1 MAAGSKKPVE
11 GIPTPADL
19 PPDYWQHILESLEE
33 GVVVL
38 DQEGQIT
45 FFNPAAEQLTGL
57 SCSQVRRRP
66 YTHVFATNPWVIEVV
81 RRSFAS
87 GYSRTAGEGELCHR
101 SQRPLPVRLTCSPVF
116 NGGSTP
122 TGLTLVLHD
131 LSHQKELAEEAQ
143 QEDRFTDLGVV
154 AAGLAH
160 EIRNP
165 LAGIRGAA
173 QLLQGRVSG
182 DRAALEYTTVMIREI
197 DRLSRLLEQL
207 LQLAASPPPEFRPVN
222 VHKILTDVLLLEQE
236 TAGGV
241 QIRTHF
247 DPSLPEILGDEAQL
261 AQVFRNLIK
270 NSLQAL
276 AGQRGGILRITTRMA
291 TDFHIVRSLLARPAL
306 LAGESVPSP
315 RGAASQGAPPTERK
329 PPRSAAR
336 RGRFLSIDF
345 ADNGPGIPPEHLPR
359 LFTPFFTT
367 KSQGTGLGLAV
378 SQRIVTQH
386 GGRIRV
392 ESAPGQGTLFHVHLP
407 VTPL

>member
-1 MAAGSKKPVE
+1 MAVGNKKLIGEPSP
-11 GIPTPADL
+11 PTS
-19 PPDYWQHILESLEE
+19 PPLDCWKHILESLEE
-33 GVVVL
+33 GIVVL
-38 DQEGQIT
+38 DQKGRIT

-57 SCSQVRRRP
+57 PRSQVQHRL
-66 YTHVFATNPWVIEVV
+66 YTQVFASSAWIIEVV
-81 RRSFAS
+81 RRSLAS
-87 GYSRTAGEGELCHR
+87 GHSRTAGEGELWRR
-101 SQRPLPVRLTCSPVF
+101 SQRPLPVRLTCAPIF

-131 LSHQKELAEEAQ
+131 LSHQKELVEEVQ

-173 QLLQGRVSG
+173 QLLQSRVSS
-182 DRAALEYTTVMIREI
+182 DRSALEYATVMIQEI

-207 LQLAASPPPEFRPVN
+207 LQLAASPAPELRPVN
-222 VHKILTDVLLLEQE
+222 VHKVLTDVLLLEQE

-276 AGQRGGILRITTRMA
+276 AGHRGGILRITTRMA
-291 TDFHIVRSLLARPAL
+291 TDFHLVRSFLAH
-306 LAGESVPSP
+306 PSP
-315 RGAASQGAPPTERK
+315 PERESQAVRQSGPSMERRATPPATW
-329 PPRSAAR
+329 

-367 KSQGTGLGLAV
+367 KSQGTGLGLAI
-378 SQRIVTQH
+378 SQRIITQH

-392 ESAPGQGTLFHVHLP
+392 DSTLGQGTLFQVYLP
-407 VTPL
+407 VIPV